1 MNTYSEAVRW
11 LADTT
16 SVDPSSLAQYGIA
29 GTVAALAICGLVYMY
44 RRNNATQ
51 DRERDRWLV
60 ELADTKARADAQ
72 VAEER
77 ARSDRLEGELAR
89 LNTMV
94 QTQVLTALN
103 EATRAVSDAI
113 ATVRSSR

>member
-16 SVDPSSLAQYGIA
+16 NVDPSNLAQYGIS
-29 GTVAALAICGLVYMY
+29 GTVAALAIGGLVYMY

-51 DRERDRWLV
+51 DIERERWLAEV
-60 ELADTKARADAQ
+60 ADAKARADALIAQ
-72 VAEER
+72 ER
-77 ARSDRLEGELAR
+77 ARGDRLEGELAR

-94 QTQVLTALN
+94 QTQVMTALN

-113 ATVRSSR
+113 AAVRSSR